1 VIVAST
7 LLVKQHS
14 IIDVLC
20 ALALSWL
27 LYLGIMRRDLLGRAV
42 HFLRDLRPAAADSEA
57 DAALV
62 KVAVDEDE

>member
-1 VIVAST
+1 MAST

-27 LYLGIMRRDLLGRAV
+27 LYLGIMRHDLLGRAV
-42 HFLRDLRPAAADSEA
+42 QSLRDLRPATPDSEV
-57 DAALV
+57 DVALV
-62 KVAVDEDE
+62 KVTVDEED